1 MIDLHCHIL
10 PGLDDGPESLSEAV
24 AMCRAAA
31 ADGIGTIV
39 AAPHYKPGTY
49 EFTEAG
55 ILGAV
60 DTLSEEVAKQGLNIR
75 ILPGAEVTVSPEMR
89 ASLLPGGYLTINHGR
104 YFLAEFRPLSVP
116 DRWDAFLLSFLD
128 AGMTPI
134 IAHPERNAWFVQH
147 PEALAAAVYGG
158 ILVQLTATSITGG
171 FGPETRDF
179 SVNLLRQNLVHVIA
193 SDGHS
198 ARLRPPQLAEAVALA
213 ADVVG
218 RERALALVTANPQAI
233 IESRP
238 LPALEPIEHA
248 PQMRAPR
255 RSFLQRLHLIRNRAP
270 I

>member
-10 PGLDDGPESLSEAV
+10 PGLDDGPETLAEAV

-39 AAPHYKPGTY
+39 AAPHFKPGKY
-49 EFTEAG
+49 EYTEAG

-60 DTLSEEVAKQGLNIR
+60 DRLSGEVAEQGLNIR
-75 ILPGAEVTVSPEMR
+75 ILLGAEVNVSPEMR
-89 ASLLPGGYLTINHGR
+89 ASLIPGGYLTINYGR

-147 PEALAAAVYGG
+147 PEALAAAVHSGLLLQ
-158 ILVQLTATSITGG
+158 ITAISITGG

-179 SVNLLRQNLVHVIA
+179 SVHLLRQNLVHVIA
-193 SDGHS
+193 SDAHS

-213 ADVVG
+213 ADVIG
-218 RERALALVTANPQAI
+218 RERAEALVTANPQAI

-238 LPALEPIEHA
+238 IPAMKPNKHV
-248 PQMRAPR
+248 PQTRI
-255 RSFLQRLHLIRNRAP
+255 QRTSWRHRLGLN
-270 I
+270 